1 MKWGIIVKIWVVIG
15 GKKRIIGGRRGIIG
29 TNSADRAPTDE
40 CSVDAVG
47 MHIIIYIATGDG
59 RGVTEMLPEMALII
73 ISRYDFTISG
83 LDLCVAECEIVVS
96 FPKICLIVERKRI
109 GMAAKFGMGGKRM
122 TQKAVASS
130 DGFAIVAVAPMAA
143 GKQVFLGAI
152 ITTPTVMQS
161 MTSEDTTNKKRPTA
175 VKKVRLAPVQKQLPR
190 KFPSTRADNMET
202 TINTRQVM
210 GMVGVGMGMVGRVR
224 RDGWDGHWDDR
235 DGHGDGWDGHW
246 DDWDGHGNGWDG
258 HGDDWDGSHCRNCPT
273 QRQLCRSCVF
283 IAQGCGRSSLP
294 WVAAQLL

>member
-1 MKWGIIVKIWVVIG
+1 
-15 GKKRIIGGRRGIIG
+15 
-29 TNSADRAPTDE
+29 
-40 CSVDAVG
+40 
-47 MHIIIYIATGDG
+47 
-59 RGVTEMLPEMALII
+59 MALII
-73 ISRYDFTISG
+73 ISRVDFTISD
-83 LDLCVAECEIVVS
+83 LDLCVAGCEIVVS
-96 FPKICLIVERKRI
+96 YPKICLIVDVFRFATTI
-109 GMAAKFGMGGKRM
+109 DFGMGGKRI

-130 DGFAIVAVAPMAA
+130 DGSAIVTVAPMAT

-190 KFPSTRADNMET
+190 KFPSTRADNMGT

-210 GMVGVGMGMVGRVR
+210 GMVGMGMGMVGRVR
-224 RDGWDGHWDDR
+224 RDGWRGHWN
-235 DGHGDGWDGHW
+235 G
-246 DDWDGHGNGWDG
+246 WDGHGNGWDG
-258 HGDDWDGSHCRNCPT
+258 HGDGWDGHGDGWDGSPCRNGPT

-283 IAQGCGRSSLP
+283 IVQGCGRSSLP

>member
-1 MKWGIIVKIWVVIG
+1 
-15 GKKRIIGGRRGIIG
+15 
-29 TNSADRAPTDE
+29 
-40 CSVDAVG
+40 
-47 MHIIIYIATGDG
+47 
-59 RGVTEMLPEMALII
+59 MALII
-73 ISRYDFTISG
+73 ISRCDFTISG
-83 LDLCVAECEIVVS
+83 LDLCVAGCEIVVS

-109 GMAAKFGMGGKRM
+109 WMAAKFGMGGKRLK
-122 TQKAVASS
+122 QKAVASS

-152 ITTPTVMQS
+152 ITPPTVMQS

-175 VKKVRLAPVQKQLPR
+175 VKKVRLAPVQKLLPR

-210 GMVGVGMGMVGRVR
+210 GMVGMGIGMVGRVR
-224 RDGWDGHWDDR
+224 RDGWGGHWDGCI
-235 DGHGDGWDGHW
+235 GHGNIGRIRMDDWRGHW

-258 HGDDWDGSHCRNCPT
+258 HWDDWDGSPCRNGPT

-294 WVAAQLL
+294 WVAALLILLLCKSCD

>member
-1 MKWGIIVKIWVVIG
+1 MAFLLSLFNIFLNCNRKWGIIVKIRVVIG

-29 TNSADRAPTDE
+29 TSSADRAPTDE

-47 MHIIIYIATGDG
+47 MHIIIFMATGDG
-59 RGVTEMLPEMALII
+59 RGIMGKWPEMALII

-83 LDLCVAECEIVVS
+83 LDLCVAGCEIVVS
-96 FPKICLIVERKRI
+96 FPKICLIVEVFRFAI
-109 GMAAKFGMGGKRM
+109 TIDFGIGGKRM

-130 DGFAIVAVAPMAA
+130 DGSAIVAVAPMAA

-152 ITTPTVMQS
+152 ITPPTVMQS

-190 KFPSTRADNMET
+190 KFPSTRAENMET

-210 GMVGVGMGMVGRVR
+210 GMVGMGMGMVGRVR
-224 RDGWDGHWDDR
+224 RD
-235 DGHGDGWDGHW
+235 
-246 DDWDGHGNGWDG
+246 DWDGH
-258 HGDDWDGSHCRNCPT
+258 
-273 QRQLCRSCVF
+273 
-283 IAQGCGRSSLP
+283 
-294 WVAAQLL
+294 

>member
-73 ISRYDFTISG
+73 ISRCDFTISG
-83 LDLCVAECEIVVS
+83 LDLCVAGCELLIS

-109 GMAAKFGMGGKRM
+109 GMAAKFGMGGKRL
-122 TQKAVASS
+122 TQKAVAR
-130 DGFAIVAVAPMAA
+130 M
-143 GKQVFLGAI
+143 GAR
-152 ITTPTVMQS
+152 
-161 MTSEDTTNKKRPTA
+161 TNTW
-175 VKKVRLAPVQKQLPR
+175 
-190 KFPSTRADNMET
+190 
-202 TINTRQVM
+202 QVM
-210 GMVGVGMGMVGRVR
+210 GMVGVSIGMVGRVR
-224 RDGWDGHWDDR
+224 RDGWDGHWDD
-235 DGHGDGWDGHW
+235 
-246 DDWDGHGNGWDG
+246 
-258 HGDDWDGSHCRNCPT
+258 WDGSPCRNGPT

-283 IAQGCGRSSLP
+283 IAQG
-294 WVAAQLL
+294 

>member
-1 MKWGIIVKIWVVIG
+1 
-15 GKKRIIGGRRGIIG
+15 
-29 TNSADRAPTDE
+29 
-40 CSVDAVG
+40 
-47 MHIIIYIATGDG
+47 
-59 RGVTEMLPEMALII
+59 MALII

-83 LDLCVAECEIVVS
+83 LDLCVAGCEIVVS
-96 FPKICLIVERKRI
+96 FPKICLIVGRKRI
-109 GMAAKFGMGGKRM
+109 GMAAKFGMGGKRL

-130 DGFAIVAVAPMAA
+130 DGSAIVAVAPMAA

-152 ITTPTVMQS
+152 ITPPTVMQS

-210 GMVGVGMGMVGRVR
+210 GMVGVGIGMVGRVR
-224 RDGWDGHWDDR
+224 RDGWDGHWDD
-235 DGHGDGWDGHW
+235 
-246 DDWDGHGNGWDG
+246 WDG
-258 HGDDWDGSHCRNCPT
+258 HGDDWDGSPCRNGPT

-294 WVAAQLL
+294 WVSTPTNLATL

>member
-1 MKWGIIVKIWVVIG
+1 
-15 GKKRIIGGRRGIIG
+15 
-29 TNSADRAPTDE
+29 
-40 CSVDAVG
+40 
-47 MHIIIYIATGDG
+47 
-59 RGVTEMLPEMALII
+59 MALII
-73 ISRYDFTISG
+73 ISRCDFTISG
-83 LDLCVAECEIVVS
+83 LDLCVAGCEIVVS

-109 GMAAKFGMGGKRM
+109 GMAANFGMGGKRL

-130 DGFAIVAVAPMAA
+130 DGSAIVAVAPMAA

-152 ITTPTVMQS
+152 ITPPTVMQS

-210 GMVGVGMGMVGRVR
+210 GMVGVGMGMVGMGMGMVGMGMGMVGMGMGMIGRVR
-224 RDGWDGHWDDR
+224 RDGWDGHWD
-235 DGHGDGWDGHW
+235 GWDG
-246 DDWDGHGNGWDG
+246 
-258 HGDDWDGSHCRNCPT
+258 SPCRNGTT